1 MFDERKGILR
11 VLASI
16 HATFALQFMRASLTV
31 PLHFERRQRL
41 DSKYYDMIED
51 IDKKILRRKCTI

>member
-1 MFDERKGILR
+1 MYAIGSGML
-11 VLASI
+11 LYTSI

-41 DSKYYDMIED
+41 DSNYYDMIED
-51 IDKKILRRKCTI
+51 IDKKI